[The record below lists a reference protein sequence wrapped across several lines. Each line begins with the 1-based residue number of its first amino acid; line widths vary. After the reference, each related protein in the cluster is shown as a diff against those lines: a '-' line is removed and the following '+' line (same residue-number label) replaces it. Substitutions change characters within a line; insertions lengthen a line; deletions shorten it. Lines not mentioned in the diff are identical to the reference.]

1 VPVPVAAKRT
11 PVSMALPA
19 GGNETFFP
27 FSSQKYPETYGKSPQ
42 NHGNK

>member
-1 VPVPVAAKRT
+1 VKGT
-11 PVSMALPA
+11 LVSMALPA

-27 FSSQKYPETYGKSPQ
+27 FCSKKYPEMYGKSSQ